1 MRPETQYARSGDVSI
16 AYQVF
21 GDGPIDLVVAPG
33 WIFHIELAWEEPTFE
48 RTMERLARNFRV
60 MLFDKRGTGLSD
72 RSVGASSLEE
82 RMDDIRAV
90 MDAADSKEA
99 VVFGWS
105 EGGTFAAMF
114 AATYPERTRAL
125 ICHASGARFTNTAGF
140 SAAPRDDLVKS
151 FETYLHH
158 GWGSGLASYMVVPSR
173 ADDDAFRRWFGRY
186 ERMSVSPSE
195 AIALFHV
202 NIDIDVRHILPTIKV
217 PTLILGQPDDRF
229 IPIALCRDM
238 AERIPGAKFVELSG
252 IDHLFWF
259 SNPDEFVGEFLE
271 FVTGARPQPEVDF
284 DRVLATVLFADVV
297 GSTERASELGDKR
310 WRSLLDSYYAAAKNE
325 IERFRG
331 RQVKTLGDGVLAT
344 FDGPARA
351 VRCAHQLAGRTR
363 EIGLELRTGV
373 HTGEIEIMGDDVGG
387 IAVHIGARVSSLARP
402 GEVLVSSTVK
412 DLVAG
417 SGIEFDDRGPHE
429 LKGVPGEW
437 RLYAAR
443 N

>member
-21 GDGPIDLVVAPG
+21 GDGPTDLVIAPG
-33 WIFHIELAWEEPTFE
+33 WIFHAEFAWEEPTFE
-48 RTMERLARNFRV
+48 RTMERLARHFRV

-72 RSVGASSLEE
+72 RSIGASSLED

-90 MDAADSKEA
+90 MDAASSKEA

-125 ICHASGARFTNTAGF
+125 VCHASGARFTNTADF
-140 SAAPRDDLVKS
+140 SVALGDDMVKS

-158 GWGSGLASYMVVPSR
+158 GWGSGLAAYIIVPSR
-173 ADDDAFRRWFGRY
+173 ADDEAFRRWYGRY
-186 ERMSVSPSE
+186 ERMSISPSE
-195 AIALFHV
+195 AIALLQV
-202 NIDIDVRHILPTIKV
+202 NMGIDVRHILPTIKV
-217 PTLILGQPDDRF
+217 PTLILGQTNERF
-229 IPIALCRDM
+229 VPITLCRDM

-259 SNPDEFVGEFLE
+259 SDPDEFVGELLE
-271 FVTGARPQPEVDF
+271 FVTGARPQPEVDV
-284 DRVLATVLFADVV
+284 DRVLATVMFADVV

-310 WRSLLDSYYAAAKNE
+310 WRSLLDSYYTAAKTE

-351 VRCAHQLAGRTR
+351 VRCAHQLAARTR
-363 EIGLELRTGV
+363 ELGLQLRTGV

-387 IAVHIGARVSSLARP
+387 IAVHIGARVSSLANA

-417 SGIEFDDRGPHE
+417 SGIVFDDRGAHA

-437 RLYAAR
+437 HIYAAR